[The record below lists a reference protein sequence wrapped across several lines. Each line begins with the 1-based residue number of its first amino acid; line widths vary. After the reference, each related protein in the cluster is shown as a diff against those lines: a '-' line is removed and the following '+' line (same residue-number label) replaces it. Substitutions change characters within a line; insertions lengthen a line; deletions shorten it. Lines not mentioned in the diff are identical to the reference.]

1 MNIEELKE
9 AVNKSN
15 MDTEAKAEVCEIL
28 TLYRDIAGLIYGKYG
43 GCIE

>member
-15 MDTEAKAEVCEIL
+15 MDTEAKTEVRDIL
-28 TLYRDIAGLIYGKYG
+28 TLYKQWITRRKR
-43 GCIE
+43 